1 MKQKLAIA
9 RALFHRPA
17 LLFLDEPSAG
27 LDPLAAAA
35 LHEELT
41 RLVRAEG
48 VTVFLTTHNMSEA
61 AKLCALVGLVRLR
74 LAGMSFSTSLASSRI
89 VNSRGLPRFTGPTK
103 SRSLDIIRI
112 MPITRSSTY

>member
-27 LDPLAAAA
+27 LDPLAAAS
-35 LHEELT
+35 LHGELS

-61 AKLCALVGLVRLR
+61 AKLCALVGLVRSGKL
-74 LAGMSFSTSLASSRI
+74 LACAPPDQLGRA
-89 VNSRGLPRFTGPTK
+89 GA
-103 SRSLDIIRI
+103 SLDETFVAL
-112 MPITRSSTY
+112 MEGK